1 MVGDTTILGTTHGT
15 ILTITD
21 GATLGDTDMPIQAGI
36 ALGIH
41 LGDGEAGIHRFTI
54 VAGTILGTMVVTT
67 DIMEATVDITV
78 VVMDTVSAMD
88 TTQDSAAADRAEAHQ
103 AIEQAVA
110 DQA

>member
-1 MVGDTTILGTTHGT
+1 MDGDTTILGTTHGT

-41 LGDGEAGIHRFTI
+41 HGDGEAGTHRFTI
-54 VAGTILGTMVVTT
+54 VAGTILGTMVVMA
-67 DIMEATVDITV
+67 DIMDTTVA
-78 VVMDTVSAMD
+78 VMDTVSAMD